1 MRHFLKPKSD
11 VLAWLISR
19 DSRPRVLPIQP
30 KSDEF
35 GLIVAHLLAG
45 NVIAEVLTTEKAV
58 TAAVGSGVPMGRLYF
73 HIPRKDILAEIPQLT
88 AAEFS

>member
-1 MRHFLKPKSD
+1 MPRSD
-11 VLAWLISR
+11 
-19 DSRPRVLPIQP
+19 D
-30 KSDEF
+30 F

-45 NVIAEVLTTEKAV
+45 NVIAEVLPTEAAV

-73 HIPRKDILAEIPQLT
+73 QVLRKDIYEICPQLT